1 MDCAELAS
9 RLRMQILT
17 FCSIRLW
24 KRNIVSLY
32 VPKANYFVVE
42 LLHRSLLVRLESELE
57 NARSITLGLVSG
69 KLKIE
74 DIAVTVPIISTNTI
88 FKSNQVQ
95 RPRKVQIHSE
105 DTAYSIPQS
114 A

>member
-1 MDCAELAS
+1 MEKKH
-9 RLRMQILT
+9 
-17 FCSIRLW
+17 SI
-24 KRNIVSLY
+24 SLY
-32 VPKANYFVVE
+32 VPKANYLYFVVE